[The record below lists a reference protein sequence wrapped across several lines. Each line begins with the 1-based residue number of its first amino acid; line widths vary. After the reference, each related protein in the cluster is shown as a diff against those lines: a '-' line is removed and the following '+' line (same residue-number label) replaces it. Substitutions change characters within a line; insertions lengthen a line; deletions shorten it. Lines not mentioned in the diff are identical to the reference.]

1 MFESA
6 ALGRK
11 CADKEYEA
19 AMQQLRLRL
28 FEAQRQCL
36 ARKIP
41 VLITIAGLNGAG
53 RGAVANLLSEWMD
66 GKHLHHHAF
75 WFETD
80 EERERPPFWRYWRQ
94 LPAAGEVGVFLGG
107 WYGPAVRLRACRD
120 ISEEAFTSRLHRLRG
135 LENSLAASGMAI
147 IKLWLHLDKKTFAH
161 RLKHRLAH
169 QEVFHFTPYDKKS
182 ADNYDGLVEGIST
195 AIRLTDRP
203 EAPWTIVDAADANYR
218 NLSVAQAIIAGMERA
233 MRAQDARAGRV
244 ALEKEQDQNGA
255 GPVQEG
261 LVSSLEAIDLGQS
274 REPEH
279 YRKELKK
286 LQDEVFALTYHAY
299 RRGISSTLIFEGWD
313 AAGKGGAIRRV
324 IGGADVRITQVIPIS
339 APSDE
344 ELAHHYLWRFWRHIP
359 RAGFITIYDRSWYG
373 RVLVERVEKLTPRE
387 DWSRAYAEINHF
399 EEQLTEDGNIL
410 LKFWLHISPE
420 EQLRRFEERQQTPWK
435 QYKITDEDWRNREK
449 RDAYSVAADEMF
461 LRTSTAYAPW
471 HIIPAENKKYARLA
485 VLRCYRDALRAAL
498 EKKPER
504 RKDERAHN
512 AVRPD
517 DGRPKHK
524 KK

>member
-11 CADKEYEA
+11 CADKEYEV

-36 ARKIP
+36 ARRIP

-120 ISEEAFTSRLHRLRG
+120 ITEEAFTSRLHRLRG

-147 IKLWLHLDKKTFAH
+147 IKLWLHLDKKTFTQ

-169 QEVFHFTPYDKKS
+169 QEVFHFTPYDKKTS
-182 ADNYDGLVEGIST
+182 GNYDGLVEGIST

-233 MRAQDARAGRV
+233 MRAQDAKAGRV
-244 ALEKEQDQNGA
+244 ALEREQDKDG
-255 GPVQEG
+255 GSVQEG
-261 LVSSLEAIDLGQS
+261 LVSSLEAIDLSLS

-286 LQDEVFALTYHAY
+286 APGRDFCPDLSCLPARHFQHPDLRGLGRGRQGRGHTARHQ
-299 RRGISSTLIFEGWD
+299 RRGCTHHPGHPHQRPLGRGAGAPLSLAIL
-313 AAGKGGAIRRV
+313 AAHTARG
-324 IGGADVRITQVIPIS
+324 
-339 APSDE
+339 
-344 ELAHHYLWRFWRHIP
+344 LHHHL
-359 RAGFITIYDRSWYG
+359 
-373 RVLVERVEKLTPRE
+373 
-387 DWSRAYAEINHF
+387 
-399 EEQLTEDGNIL
+399 
-410 LKFWLHISPE
+410 
-420 EQLRRFEERQQTPWK
+420 
-435 QYKITDEDWRNREK
+435 
-449 RDAYSVAADEMF
+449 
-461 LRTSTAYAPW
+461 
-471 HIIPAENKKYARLA
+471 
-485 VLRCYRDALRAAL
+485 
-498 EKKPER
+498 
-504 RKDERAHN
+504 
-512 AVRPD
+512 
-517 DGRPKHK
+517 
-524 KK
+524 

>member
-1 MFESA
+1 M
-6 ALGRK
+6 
-11 CADKEYEA
+11 
-19 AMQQLRLRL
+19 
-28 FEAQRQCL
+28 
-36 ARKIP
+36 
-41 VLITIAGLNGAG
+41 
-53 RGAVANLLSEWMD
+53 
-66 GKHLHHHAF
+66 
-75 WFETD
+75 
-80 EERERPPFWRYWRQ
+80 
-94 LPAAGEVGVFLGG
+94 GVFLGG

-169 QEVFHFTPYDKKS
+169 QEVFHFTPYDKKT
-182 ADNYDGLVEGIST
+182 AGNYDEVVEGIST

-233 MRAQDARAGRV
+233 MRAQDAKIGRV
-244 ALEKEQDQNGA
+244 ALEKEQEQSVGT
-255 GPVQEG
+255 VQEG
-261 LVSSLEAIDLGQS
+261 LVSSLEAIDLSQS
-274 REPEH
+274 KEPDH

-286 LQDEVFALTYHAY
+286 LQEEVFALTYHAY

-339 APSDE
+339 APTDE

-410 LKFWLHISPE
+410 LKFWLHISPD

-485 VLRCYRDALRAAL
+485 VLRCYRDALCAVL
-498 EKKPER
+498 DKKPER